1 MLQQK
6 GRSAGRGFV
15 ERMEDGV
22 WTGGGM
28 MNRTGK
34 WGSGNQLMDGGE
46 FGGAERQCVKAGN
59 VQSFIGV

>member
-1 MLQQK
+1 
-6 GRSAGRGFV
+6 
-15 ERMEDGV
+15 
-22 WTGGGM
+22 M